1 MHTLMYAYKSTYM
14 YMITSIKVLKDAE
27 AHLLLATQERSY
39 YKSLIETAKP
49 VLQQTFTVDG
59 ELKLPCLHA
68 RLSPG
73 TQKITMH
80 YSFDMAQQVSM
91 GRKKKTVSKLTSY
104 SIIGPLSIRPTA
116 ARTHVLSDATKVWDL
131 WHLL

>member
-1 MHTLMYAYKSTYM
+1 ML
-14 YMITSIKVLKDAE
+14 ITFSIKILKDAE

-39 YKSLIETAKP
+39 YKSLIDTAKA
-49 VLQQTFTVDG
+49 VLQQIFTVNG

-73 TQKITMH
+73 TQITMH

-91 GRKKKTVSKLTSY
+91 GKKNSEFTDY

-116 ARTHVLSDATKVWDL
+116 ARTHVPSDTTKVWDF